1 MSQNLGGTFTFPGT
15 TMTVNRVGYGA
26 MQLPGPGVYGPPKDH
41 ATAIAVLR
49 EAVKLGINHIDTSD
63 FYGPHVANHLIREA
77 LHPYPKD
84 LVIVTKIGGRR
95 GTDKSWNPAYSKDE
109 LISAVH
115 DNLRHLKVD
124 AMDVVNLRIGA
135 GHGAGIPAFEEM
147 METVVGLQKQGYI
160 KHIGLSNVTPGEFAK
175 GTAMANIV
183 CVQNWYNVAR
193 RNDDGFIDDL
203 AKQGVAYVPFFPVG
217 GFAPVQ
223 SDVLDKVAAQVGAT
237 SRQVAQAWILQRSP
251 NILMITGTSSLA
263 HLHENARIADIRLP
277 PDAVTALNSIA
288 QAAPAH

>member
-1 MSQNLGGTFTFPGT
+1 MNQNLGGTFSFSGT
-15 TMTVNRVGYGA
+15 SMTVNRVGYGA

-49 EAVKLGINHIDTSD
+49 EAIKLGINHIDTSD

-77 LHPYPKD
+77 LHPYPED
-84 LVIVTKIGGRR
+84 LVIVTKIGGKR
-95 GTDKSWNPAYSKDE
+95 GTDKSWNPAYSMDE

-115 DNLRHLKVD
+115 DNLRHLKLT
-124 AMDVVNLRIGA
+124 AMDVVNLRLGA
-135 GHGAGIPAFEEM
+135 GHGPGIPAFEDM
-147 METVVGLQKQGYI
+147 METVIGLQKQGHI
-160 KHIGLSNVTPGEFAK
+160 KHIGLSNVTPAEFAK
-175 GTAMANIV
+175 GKAMANIV

-193 RNDDGFIDDL
+193 RNDDAFIDDL
-203 AKQGVAYVPFFPVG
+203 AKLGVAYVPFFPVG

-223 SDVLDKVAAQVGAT
+223 SDILDTVAAQVGAT

-251 NILMITGTSSLA
+251 NILMITGTSSVA